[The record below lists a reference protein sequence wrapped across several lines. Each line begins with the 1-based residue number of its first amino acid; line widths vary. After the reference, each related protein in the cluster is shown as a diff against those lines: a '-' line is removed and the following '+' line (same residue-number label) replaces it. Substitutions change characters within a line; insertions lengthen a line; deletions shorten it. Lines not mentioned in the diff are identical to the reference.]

1 MKEKLLFLFCV
12 LGLFSSCASD
22 IVELAGS
29 VSGVVSDKITQKPIE
44 GCIVSLSPSNN
55 SVSTTAGGTYAFQD
69 LVEGSYTLTFEKEGY
84 DVQSKEVEVVANTDK
99 KINVFLEPEAERIV
113 SSAEQ
118 LNFGDLSSEIDLF
131 LSYSSSKSVSYS
143 IKADADWIK
152 VSPSSGTLSN
162 KSQLTKVIIDRS
174 NLSIGDYSKK
184 LTILTQNA
192 TLEIPVYVQKVEL
205 SAPKVSNNGDFYEL
219 TESSCKVNGLIV
231 GTGGSQITSYG
242 HCWSTKG
249 TPTINDSKTN
259 LGDTQE
265 VGSFTSSLTQ
275 LKGGSIY
282 YVRAY
287 AVNALGVSYSNQLV
301 LSVPIV
307 DKPKVSTMPATDINE
322 TSAALNAH
330 IDGDGGSKITE
341 YGFYYG
347 TTESTTNKHNISV
360 EEGKTQL
367 KLVLSG
373 LKEGTKYYFKAFAKN
388 SKGEAYGETLTF
400 TTSSENVPVVQTL
413 NAQNVSYKSATM
425 AGRIVDKGYSEV
437 TECGFYYGNDANPST
452 RMKLS
457 VPSDGKFQA
466 DIPNMVSGNTYYYKA
481 YAKNSKGYSYGD
493 VVSVSIPQKPSVKS
507 ASFEPLV
514 DLEKYNGYNSHYS
527 YQLKGKAMID
537 TQGFDIIEAGVV
549 WVGSDEFFDWTDGI
563 NGKKNELNINNIE
576 KMHWIAAKG
585 VSQCAALLGN
595 QLTIENEVEMR
606 NESYKGIYVR
616 VYFILA
622 DDTVI
627 YGDDVYNVTPTS
639 MSIYEE
645 EK

>member
-29 VSGVVSDKITQKPIE
+29 VSGVVSDKTTQKPIE

-118 LNFGDLSSEIDLF
+118 LNFGDLSSEMDLF

-322 TSAALNAH
+322 TSVTLNAH

-388 SKGEAYGETLTF
+388 SKGEAYGEMLTF

-413 NAQNVSYKSATM
+413 NAQNVSHKSATM
-425 AGRIVDKGYSEV
+425 VGRIVDQGYSEV
-437 TECGFYYGNDANPST
+437 TECGFYYGNDTNPSI

-457 VPSDGKFQA
+457 VPSDGKLQA
-466 DIPNMVSGNTYYYKA
+466 DFPNVVPGNTYYYKA

-493 VVSVSIPQKPSVKS
+493 VVSVAIPQIASVTS

-514 DLEKYNGYNSHYS
+514 YSGKYDTHLGHYI
-527 YQLKGKAMID
+527 YKLKGRATID
-537 TQGFDIIEAGVV
+537 THGNEIIEAGII
-549 WVGSDEFFDWTDGI
+549 WSNYHYF
-563 NGKKNELNINNIE
+563 NGFTYALNGQLFKDKVEELLSQLSR
-576 KMHWIAAKG
+576 ASVG
-585 VSQCAALLGN
+585 VSQCSNRSGN
-595 QLTIENEVEMR
+595 QLTIDSDIHLSSGEALDGVYAR
-606 NESYKGIYVR
+606 IYL
-616 VYFILA
+616 IMA

-627 YGDDVYNVTPTS
+627 HGEDIYLIDETTVQIYN
-639 MSIYEE
+639 E
-645 EK
+645 